1 MADGGTVDLGDFRD
15 PSAEAPPDGQ
25 DDTSGDRIDVLDM
38 RPAQPGLSR
47 SQAPER
53 RDRMRLRQASWAF
66 TTRRVPKGAGS
77 TVLPLT
83 GSPRV
88 GDLILARVDVI
99 GHHANLQ
106 LVNGRPRHMFP
117 GDEIVVAYG
126 NRYASNQ
133 FESYVPDT
141 LGPCHLV
148 AGGGI
153 ASRAD
158 SWHVRIRKGPTHI
171 TPIGLVGDSEGNRIN
186 VADYALEPVTL
197 TDDYEPTTIAV
208 LGTAMDSGK
217 TQTCVHLVR
226 GLIGAGLRVGY
237 AKVTG
242 TGAGGDL
249 WWLKDAGASPVLDFT
264 DVGMPSTYLQSLEA
278 IEDALM
284 SLITHVAARGVDA
297 VVVEIADG
305 VLQKETSAL
314 LKSDV
319 FIRSVGGIVLAAQDA
334 MGASAGVSYISDC
347 GTPVLAL
354 AGVLTA
360 SPLQA
365 DEASA
370 ATGLPLYD
378 REGLAT
384 PENAIKLIGLAQ
396 QHLESMKQLD
406 TSGIDHVDIA

>member
-1 MADGGTVDLGDFRD
+1 MADGGTVDLEDFRD
-15 PSAEAPPDGQ
+15 PSAETLPDGQ
-25 DDTSGDRIDVLDM
+25 DDPSGEKFDVLDM
-38 RPAQPGLSR
+38 RPNRPGLSR
-47 SQAPER
+47 SQAPDR

-66 TTRRVPKGAGS
+66 TTRRVPKGAGCA
-77 TVLPLT
+77 VLPLD

-88 GDLILARVDVI
+88 GDLILAKVDVI

-106 LVNGRPRHMFP
+106 LVHGRPRHMFP

-153 ASRAD
+153 ASRAV
-158 SWHVRIRKGPTHI
+158 SWHVRISKGPTHI
-171 TPIGLVGDSEGNRIN
+171 TPIGLVGDSKGQRIN
-186 VADYALEPVTL
+186 VADYALKPVRL
-197 TDDYEPTTIAV
+197 NDDYEPTTIAV
-208 LGTAMDSGK
+208 IGTAMDSGK

-226 GLIGAGLRVGY
+226 GLIAAGLRVGY

-242 TGAGGDL
+242 TGAGGDI

-264 DVGMPSTYLQSLEA
+264 DVGMPSTYLQPLEA
-278 IEDALM
+278 IEGALV
-284 SLITHVAARGVDA
+284 SLIRHVASRGVDA

-319 FIRSVGGIVLAAQDA
+319 FIRNVGGIVLAAQDA
-334 MGASAGVSYISDC
+334 MGASAGVSYINGG

-365 DEASA
+365 DEAAA
-370 ATGLPLYD
+370 ATGLPLFD

-384 PENAIKLIGLAQ
+384 PENAIRLIGLAQ
-396 QHLESMKQLD
+396 QHLESSQSLD
-406 TSGIDHVDIA
+406 TSSIDHVDIA